1 MLDLIFKSHPGQLH
15 VKSSNMMI
23 TRTHS
28 SQIYGPLNP
37 GLAPKSA
44 LFCFCEERKVH
55 SCEPTVNV
63 TSLETFS
70 ESRFTSYD
78 HGINESAKS
87 GMWLELPAIVDSAMQ
102 LLYLLNLH
110 SWLCPVGAIQ
120 CKLH

>member
-1 MLDLIFKSHPGQLH
+1 MLDLTFKLHPGQLH
-15 VKSSNMMI
+15 IKSSNTTI

-37 GLAPKSA
+37 GLASKSV
-44 LFCFCEERKVH
+44 LFRFCEERKVR
-55 SCEPTVNV
+55 SRERTVDV
-63 TSLETFS
+63 ASLETFS

-78 HGINESAKS
+78 HGINESVRS
-87 GMWLELPAIVDSAMQ
+87 GTRPELPAIVDSAIR

-110 SWLCPVGAIQ
+110 SWPCPVVAIQ